1 MSIARL
7 RLTWRNLSLEDFKS
21 NSIILNDINGETE
34 TGQFLSIMGPSGA
47 GKSSLLS
54 ILSCRL
60 RKDNTKLTI
69 NGDVLMMLVRF
80 I

>member
-7 RLTWRNLSLEDFKS
+7 KLTWRNLSLEDYKS
-21 NSIILNDINGETE
+21 KSIILNDINGETE

-60 RKDNTKLTI
+60 RKDNTKLI
-69 NGDVLMMLVRF
+69 ISGDVRLLLVRF

>member
-7 RLTWRNLSLEDFKS
+7 KLTWRNLSLEDFKS

-60 RKDNTKLTI
+60 RKDNTKLTL
-69 NGDVLMMLVRF
+69 NGDVRLLLVRF

>member
-7 RLTWRNLSLEDFKS
+7 KLTWRNLSLEDFKS

-69 NGDVLMMLVRF
+69 NGDVRLLLVRF